1 MPYFVGSNFAKTPKN
16 PIRQQLKRYR
26 SCVCLISRNCKLKMT
41 NRKPKSTIL
50 LYSDDCEQIAY
61 TGFTR
66 FRLPL
71 ACRARSSMSMYL
83 SVIAL
88 ELCPALSRTCSL
100 GQCSTSSEIPV
111 CRSQC
116 TVASES
122 ASASFRSDVF
132 IGNCTRTMPRIIPHV
147 FSWPMLHILRNT
159 CMPEPMH
166 RRLRERL
173 RFVLKAIGF
182 KLCFGPVKT
191 VLDNHP
197 NLAG

>member
-1 MPYFVGSNFAKTPKN
+1 
-16 PIRQQLKRYR
+16 
-26 SCVCLISRNCKLKMT
+26 MT

-50 LYSDDCEQIAY
+50 SYSDDCEQIAY

-111 CRSQC
+111 CRSKC
-116 TVASES
+116 PVPPRAPPLRPES
-122 ASASFRSDVF
+122 HRLQALLWPGQNSLGQSPESSWLKVSAQFSA
-132 IGNCTRTMPRIIPHV
+132 PRLLQVGSGVWVSTQIEGG
-147 FSWPMLHILRNT
+147 M
-159 CMPEPMH
+159 
-166 RRLRERL
+166 
-173 RFVLKAIGF
+173 
-182 KLCFGPVKT
+182 
-191 VLDNHP
+191 
-197 NLAG
+197 